1 MYSMFICPIVKKK
14 LKKPSQ
20 GLTDGKF
27 NFHVYQA
34 FWSPTVSE
42 ESFECHYETGNEQDK
57 FSIAVYR
64 YVKHIRHN
72 MLKAVYK
79 FLELPRASKS
89 IWKEN

>member
-1 MYSMFICPIVKKK
+1 MKKK

-42 ESFECHYETGNEQDK
+42 ESFECHYETGRKRTGQV
-57 FSIAVYR
+57 FSCC
-64 YVKHIRHN
+64 
-72 MLKAVYK
+72 LSLCKAYTT
-79 FLELPRASKS
+79 
-89 IWKEN
+89 